1 MVLKRFYDKTAWSL
15 ICIVC
20 FTLFLSFFILTY
32 LTLSKITYSFV
43 KTDDCYLVKKTECSD
58 NVAFFLKKNYFYCR
72 IKTFEK
78 NINKMVLNKN
88 GTKKPYTKWIKK
100 SLLTLTV
107 SCCTKH
113 YLHSHYHTCM
123 PCMWKT

>member
-43 KTDDCYLVKKTECSD
+43 KTDDCCLVKKTECSD
-58 NVAFFLKKNYFYCR
+58 NVAFFLKKTTSIAELR
-72 IKTFEK
+72 LLKKTS
-78 NINKMVLNKN
+78 
-88 GTKKPYTKWIKK
+88 TKWCSIRMGPK
-100 SLLTLTV
+100 SPTRNE
-107 SCCTKH
+107 
-113 YLHSHYHTCM
+113 
-123 PCMWKT
+123 